1 VIKAALNSAVLTRL
15 SFQSPWGEGRAAMSQ
30 LSKAISKGIFGA
42 IALTLTFGAIQFAS
56 GRDLG
61 RATSS
66 GQPDQVEASAT
77 AINRATKTDRS
88 PGAAVSATRMQTI
101 SLRLNGLSDMSVLI
115 RMPLANETRNDAPAP
130 LLIKSGTGKTAVAC
144 EPMVSVLTEVAKQLQ
159 PGRCVT

>member
-1 VIKAALNSAVLTRL
+1 
-15 SFQSPWGEGRAAMSQ
+15 MSQ
-30 LSKAISKGIFGA
+30 LSKGISKGIFGA
-42 IALTLTFGAIQFAS
+42 IALTLTFGVIQFAS

-61 RATSS
+61 RATS

-88 PGAAVSATRMQTI
+88 PGAAVSATRMQTM
-101 SLRLNGLSDMSVLI
+101 SLRLNGLTDMSVLI
-115 RMPLANETRNDAPAP
+115 RMPLANETRNDAPAS

>member
-1 VIKAALNSAVLTRL
+1 
-15 SFQSPWGEGRAAMSQ
+15 MSQ
-30 LSKAISKGIFGA
+30 LSKGISKGIFGA
-42 IALTLTFGAIQFAS
+42 IALTLTFGVIQFAS

-61 RATSS
+61 RATS

-77 AINRATKTDRS
+77 AINRTTKTDRS
-88 PGAAVSATRMQTI
+88 PGAAVSATRMQTM
-101 SLRLNGLSDMSVLI
+101 SLRLNGLTDMSVLI
-115 RMPLANETRNDAPAP
+115 RMPLANETRNDAPAS